1 MSVKN
6 KKIKNSFK
14 LTCCMKGLLSCRHNN
29 KKIKNPLKL
38 IGCSKG
44 LLSCRHNNNLLK
56 IRYLDRKL

>member
-6 KKIKNSFK
+6 KKIKNPFK
-14 LTCCMKGLLSCRHNN
+14 LTCCVKGALSGIHNN

-44 LLSCRHNNNLLK
+44 LLSCRHNNNL
-56 IRYLDRKL
+56 